1 MIYYDGKIYR
11 NLEEQ
16 VLKNQKDIEIY
27 SAGGNFDLKGIVDGF
42 DDLPESPQEGDY
54 YLVGTGVPYQLYL
67 YYYNSWINLGDYP
80 KEGPQGPQGIAGQD
94 GATGPRGPQGPKGDS
109 LVYEILDIVASTSD
123 LPDPDSVDYWDAY
136 LVGSGIPYMAYF
148 VINGVWTPVGYI
160 TPQEAENV
168 VTADSANSS
177 IYKVMM
183 SAQSGTRKIAES
195 EWGITSTVVDTP
207 HLIPSS
213 QAVVT
218 YVQNQV
224 SAAVR
229 FKGTVTFAQLSA
241 LVSAA
246 VGDLYNIS
254 DNFTLS
260 GVSYDAGT
268 NLVCVTAFSSAITP
282 SDTYWDAYG
291 EAAVDLSP
299 YIKSYTADPTQW
311 DTTPVN
317 SSTKPVTSGGVRSA
331 IKNLNDYVDTK
342 TASYVLSYL
351 TTGNSAF
358 NSTADTLTF
367 EYESSFTTVGSD
379 DILFE
384 DLKLGDLIFVVET
397 GVPDRFVK
405 SMDGE
410 YVYLDKLE
418 TSGGGGGGIQ
428 NTATGTNALA
438 ISAGD
443 NAAAAGI
450 YGIAIGETT
459 SAGGLGAIALGYNT
473 KVPYNNSIAI
483 GYNLNNTQNSTIM
496 IGNGLTSAFYDQV
509 IIGSGNSAGNP
520 NQGAVAIGKNCNA
533 GPSSMAIGLNL
544 NMNASGSNNN
554 VAIGKQITAS
564 KGYGVAIGIGLNKII
579 DHDYSVVFNRCKFI
593 PMTKSDS
600 YTLGATMH
608 GMTLTSSGVTYYAP
622 SSTVTTGA
630 SESALLICWY
640 TD

>member
-80 KEGPQGPQGIAGQD
+80 KEGPQGPQGTAGQD

-109 LVYEILDIVASTSD
+109 LVYEILDIVPSTSD

-136 LVGSGIPYMAYF
+136 LVGSDIPYMAYF
-148 VINGVWTPVGYI
+148 VINGEWTPVGYI

-168 VTADSANSS
+168 VTADSTNSG

-195 EWGITSTVVDTP
+195 AWSITSTVVDTP
-207 HLIPSS
+207 NLIPSS
-213 QAVVT
+213 QAVVD

-224 SAAVR
+224 SAAVK
-229 FKGTVTFAQLSA
+229 FKGTLTFAQLSA
-241 LVSAA
+241 LASAEL
-246 VGDLYNIS
+246 GDLYNIS
-254 DNFTLS
+254 DSFTLS

-291 EAAVDLSP
+291 EAAMDLSP
-299 YIKSYTADPTQW
+299 YMKSYTGDPTQW
-311 DTTPVN
+311 DTTPTD
-317 SSTKPVTSGGVRSA
+317 SSTKPVTSGGIKSA
-331 IKNLNDYVDTK
+331 MDTALADK
-342 TASYVLSYL
+342 QDKILY
-351 TTGNSAF
+351 
-358 NSTADTLTF
+358 NSTLNVGNICL
-367 EYESSFTTVGSD
+367 YEKDEDPESD
-379 DILFE
+379 GTDGMLENIS
-384 DLKLGDLIFVVET
+384 GDLYFNGSAV
-397 GVPDRFVK
+397 G
-405 SMDGE
+405 
-410 YVYLDKLE
+410 
-418 TSGGGGGGIQ
+418 GGGGGGIQ

-438 ISAGD
+438 ISGTDDAQATGNYAVAIGY
-443 NAAAAGI
+443 NAKANKNKS
-450 YGIAIGETT
+450 IAIGSESQVGNAPAIAIGDLANAAGQYSIAIGSSYNT
-459 SAGGLGAIALGYNT
+459 SNYTRAGGT
-473 KVPYNNSIAI
+473 NSIAI
-483 GYNLNNTQNSTIM
+483 GSQAK
-496 IGNGLTSAFYDQV
+496 TSD
-509 IIGSGNSAGNP
+509 AGH
-520 NQGAVAIGKNCNA
+520 VAIGGSA
-533 GPSSMAIGLNL
+533 EASSYYSSVAVG
-544 NMNASGSNNN
+544 SGCKSAN
-554 VAIGKQITAS
+554 
-564 KGYGVAIGIGLNKII
+564 YGVSIGSYITNNSSSYKYNVGIGNSITMSANYGVVIGANLSKTL

-608 GMTLTSSGVTYYAP
+608 GMTLTSTGVTYYAP
-622 SSTVTTGA
+622 SSTVTTGS

>member
-27 SAGGNFDLKGIVDGF
+27 SAGGNFDLKGIVDEF
-42 DDLPESPQEGDY
+42 EDLPESPEQGDY
-54 YLVGTGVPYQLYL
+54 YLVGPEAPYDLFLCYN
-67 YYYNSWINLGDYP
+67 NSWVNLGPYP
-80 KEGPQGPQGIAGQD
+80 KEGPQGPQGIAGEN

-168 VTADSANSS
+168 VTADSANASS
-177 IYKVMM
+177 YKVMM

-195 EWGITSTVVDTP
+195 AWGITSTVVDTP
-207 HLIPSS
+207 NLIPSS
-213 QAVVT
+213 QAVVD

-241 LVSAA
+241 LAAAA

-254 DNFTLS
+254 DSFTLS

-291 EAAVDLSP
+291 EAAMDLSP
-299 YIKSYTADPTQW
+299 YMKSYTADATQW
-311 DTTPVN
+311 DTTPTAL
-317 SSTKPVTSGGVRSA
+317 STKPVTSGGIKSA
-331 IKNLNDYVDTK
+331 MDTALADK
-342 TASYVLSYL
+342 QDKILY
-351 TTGNSAF
+351 
-358 NSTADTLTF
+358 NSTLNVGNVCL
-367 EYESSFTTVGSD
+367 YEKDEDPESD
-379 DILFE
+379 GTDGMLENIS
-384 DLKLGDLIFVVET
+384 GDLYFNGSAV
-397 GVPDRFVK
+397 G
-405 SMDGE
+405 
-410 YVYLDKLE
+410 
-418 TSGGGGGGIQ
+418 GGGGGGIQ
-428 NTATGTNALA
+428 NTATGTGAFA
-438 ISAGD
+438 ISPDDSATATG
-443 NAAAAGI
+443 NN
-450 YGIAIGETT
+450 GIAIGK
-459 SAGGLGAIALGYNT
+459 SAKSQNS
-473 KVPYNNSIAI
+473 NSIAIGNSAKATQECSVAI
-483 GYNLNNTQNSTIM
+483 GYNLNNNMSDTIM
-496 IGNGLTSAFYDQV
+496 IGRNHNSGYYNQV
-509 IIGSGNSAGNP
+509 LIGYACNAGNP
-520 NQGAVAIGKNCNA
+520 NNGAIAIGSNCNA
-533 GPSSMAIGLNL
+533 GTSSMAIGLNL
-544 NMNASGSNNN
+544 NMAATGSSNN
-554 VAIGKQITAS
+554 VAIGKQISAS
-564 KGYGVAIGIGLNKII
+564 KGYGVAIGIGLNKTI
-579 DHDYSVVFNRCKFI
+579 DHDYAVVFNRCKFI

-600 YTLGATMH
+600 YTLSSTMH
-608 GMTLTSSGVTYYAP
+608 GMTLTSAGVTYYAP
-622 SSTVTTGA
+622 SSTVTTGS

>member
-67 YYYNSWINLGDYP
+67 YYYNSWINLGEYP

-136 LVGSGIPYMAYF
+136 LVGAGIPYMAYF
-148 VINGVWTPVGYI
+148 VIDGVWTPVGYI

-177 IYKVMM
+177 SYKLMM
-183 SAQSGTRKIAES
+183 SAQSGTRKIVES
-195 EWGITSTVVDTP
+195 AWGMTSTVVDVAN
-207 HLIPSS
+207 LVPSS
-213 QAVVT
+213 QAVMT

-229 FKGTVTFAQLSA
+229 FKGSVTFAQLSA

-254 DNFTLS
+254 DAFTLS

-291 EAAVDLSP
+291 EAAIDLSP
-299 YIKSYTADPTQW
+299 YMKTYTGDATQW
-311 DTTPVN
+311 DTTPTTG
-317 SSTKPVTSGGVRSA
+317 STKPVTSGGIKSA
-331 IKNLNDYVDTK
+331 I
-342 TASYVLSYL
+342 S
-351 TTGNSAF
+351 SAV
-358 NSTADTLTF
+358 SAGVAGKQDTLTSSSTPQIGYIYLH
-367 EYESSFTTVGSD
+367 EYDETQSD
-379 DILFE
+379 GTDGVLE
-384 DLKLGDLIFVVET
+384 NVEGDLYFNGSAV
-397 GVPDRFVK
+397 G
-405 SMDGE
+405 G
-410 YVYLDKLE
+410 
-418 TSGGGGGGIQ
+418 GGGGGGIQ
-428 NTATGTNALA
+428 NTATGTNAFA
-438 ISAGD
+438 ISPDDSATATG
-443 NAAAAGI
+443 NS
-450 YGIAIGETT
+450 GIAIGK
-459 SAGGLGAIALGYNT
+459 SAQSQKNY
-473 KVPYNNSIAI
+473 SIAI
-483 GYNLNNTQNSTIM
+483 GYNSKANQANGISIGYNLNNSMSDTIM
-496 IGNGLTSAFYDQV
+496 IGRNHNSGFYNQV
-509 IIGSGNSAGNP
+509 LIGYACNASNP
-520 NQGAVAIGKNCNA
+520 NEGAVAIGENCNA
-533 GPSSMAIGLNL
+533 GASSMAIGMSLD
-544 NMNASGSNNN
+544 MNASGSNNN

-564 KGYGVAIGIGLNKII
+564 KGYGVAIGIGLNKTI

-593 PMTKSDS
+593 PMIKSDS
-600 YTLGATMH
+600 YTLSSTMH